1 MNFNSLPDKNKKY
14 TKISPI
20 MQRIILFCCVLF
32 IFQLNNRGTAQ
43 LVWEENFGVVEKG
56 YWVDGSGTLV
66 SDFSG
71 VAWSLDV
78 SNARFAAPG
87 DYACTV
93 ATSGGRFEVVDSD
106 GEVVWRSPEIDISAC
121 PSVTV
126 SFKST
131 ETGSNTGAD
140 KKYLKA
146 RYLIDGISHPFQPDP
161 VVSGNWGTK
170 TVTLP
175 GIKDGKLRLELVINS
190 SYSADKVIVDDIR
203 VEGVDTALYE
213 PETIGLTL
221 LPPFAFAGE
230 VITIT
235 AAVLDKRGEAITNR
249 LFDLS
254 FTGSAFEMVTSGV
267 ENGRYYW
274 KVKPVSTGKASFEI
288 RADNST
294 MAPATGSIRVYSP
307 TNLLLSD
314 DFEAGNLEQWRLNSG
329 WEVSATTPVAGV
341 YSLVHKPQPGGGTST
356 ITADMGN
363 LKLGGAIYCF
373 SFSIKNGNWDP
384 SSSNAFHVALTDQS
398 PLDDRANGYVV
409 GVNATG
415 SSDMVSLWTMKNGVI
430 GDMVA
435 ATAFDWNANTMAQLL
450 LTRYPSGD
458 WELSVTDLIDGT
470 TTRATGFSHEVEQL
484 TSAVISFTFTQTRS
498 GQLWFDDFMVL
509 RENTPPAI
517 RNVQSLPDGAIQ
529 LCFTE
534 PINTQK
540 LSEASFRLTGAGG
553 QEYNLVSYQIISD
566 DTLVLH
572 PPAIRETNLLISLW
586 SVEDLEGAVVSLADI
601 AFDYHPP
608 LLPLDVVINEVLF
621 NPRGGGSDFVELYN
635 RSGANIDLSA
645 LSLATRDDTLGL
657 KTVCRLSKKR
667 IDFRDQS
674 YLVFTKD
681 SLNLVSNYT
690 VPYPD
695 RIVPMSSFP
704 SYRDEGGRV
713 VLLNDAL
720 AVIDEFAYS
729 EGMHNGWLSE
739 VEGVSLE
746 RLSVD
751 DSTNNAPNWH
761 SASSLAG
768 YATPGYE
775 NSQKETVPTDAV
787 EVLLSPDAISPNG
800 DGYHDEME
808 ISFHLDKPGY
818 LANVFVF
825 DVNGR
830 RVNRLLNN
838 SLAGTDGKIVFG
850 GRSENGSLLPMGI
863 YMLLTELVHPDGE
876 KKVFKQAFLVT
887 DKR

>member
-1 MNFNSLPDKNKKY
+1 
-14 TKISPI
+14 

-32 IFQLNNRGTAQ
+32 IFPLKNRLTAQ
-43 LVWEENFGVVEKG
+43 LIWEEKFQLVEKG
-56 YWVDGSGTLV
+56 YWVDDTGTLV
-66 SDFSG
+66 SDLSG
-71 VAWSLDV
+71 VSWSLDV
-78 SNARFAAPG
+78 SKARFAAPG

-93 ATSGGRFEVVDSD
+93 STSGGRFEVVDAD
-106 GEVVWRSPEIDISAC
+106 GEVVWRSPELSVSAW
-121 PSVTV
+121 PSVSV
-126 SFKST
+126 SLKT
-131 ETGSNTGAD
+131 AETGSNTGAG
-140 KKYLKA
+140 KKYIKA
-146 RYLIDGISHPFQPDP
+146 RYCIDGITLPFEPDS
-161 VVSGNWGTK
+161 VVAGNWGEK
-170 TVTLP
+170 TITAS
-175 GIKDGKLRLELVINS
+175 GIKGKLLQLEVVLNA
-190 SYSADKVIVDDIR
+190 SYSGDKVIIDDIR
-203 VEGVDTALYE
+203 VEGVDSTLTE
-213 PETIGLTL
+213 PETISLTAM
-221 LPPFAFAGE
+221 PSFAFAGE
-230 VITIT
+230 ELIIT
-235 AAVLDKRGEAITNR
+235 ASVLNKRGEAIHDRQFN
-249 LFDLS
+249 LS
-254 FTGSAFEMVTSGV
+254 FSGSAFETGTMYY
-267 ENGRYYW
+267 ENGYYSW
-274 KVKPVSTGKASFEI
+274 KVKPVSTGKATFAIGAE
-288 RADNST
+288 NNT
-294 MAPATGSIRVYSP
+294 MEPAIGNITVYSR
-307 TNLLLSD
+307 TNIVFYD
-314 DFEAGNLEQWRLNSG
+314 DFEDGNLEQWRLNSG
-329 WEVSATTPVAGV
+329 WAITAEGAVRGGS
-341 YSLVHKPQPGGGTST
+341 SLGHLPQPEGGTST

-363 LKLGGAIYCF
+363 LKLGEANHRF
-373 SFSIKNGNWDP
+373 SFLCRNGNWDP
-384 SSSNAFHVALTDQS
+384 SSSNAFYVSLTNQS
-398 PLDDRANGYVV
+398 IDDYLSDGYVV
-409 GVNATG
+409 GVNAAG
-415 SSDMVSLWTMKNGVI
+415 SSDRVSLWTLNDGRV
-430 GDMVA
+430 GDPVA
-435 ATAFDWNANTMAQLL
+435 ETTFDWNAGSKARVD
-450 LTRYPSGD
+450 LTRDQSGN
-458 WELSVTDLIDGT
+458 WELTVTDLATNIT
-470 TTRATGFSHEVEQL
+470 TSSTGFNNEVDRINK
-484 TSAVISFTFTQTRS
+484 VDINFTFTQTRS
-498 GQLWFDDFMVL
+498 GQLWFDDVMVL
-509 RENTPPAI
+509 RENTPPAL

-534 PINTQK
+534 ALNTQQ
-540 LSEASFRLTGAGG
+540 LSEASFSLKGAGG

-572 PPAIRETNLLISLW
+572 PPAIKETQLLISLL
-586 SVEDLEGAVVSLADI
+586 SIEDLEGAVVSLADI

-621 NPRGGGSDFVELYN
+621 NPRSGGSDFVELYN

-667 IDFRDQS
+667 VDFRDQS

-695 RIVPMSSFP
+695 CIVPMSSFP
-704 SYRDEGGRV
+704 SYRDDGGRV

-751 DSTNNAPNWH
+751 DSTSNAANWH

-775 NSQKETVPTDAV
+775 NSQKETAPTNAV
-787 EVLLSPDAISPNG
+787 EVLLLPDAISPNG

-850 GRSENGSLLPMGI
+850 GLSENGSLLPMGI

-887 DKR
+887 DNR